1 MSQQKFEFVQQL
13 AIDLNRGDV
22 ALPSFPDVVIRIRQ
36 ELEDPECDGDRLAK
50 IVGTEVALASKILVY
65 ANSSYYN
72 PAGAKIVS
80 LNAAIGRI
88 GFLKLRSVAITYA
101 VEQLHFSKE
110 LASLRAELE
119 AVWNLSLRS
128 AAMAES
134 IATEVR
140 RIDTEA
146 AYLAGLLLRI
156 GVLYILTKRAQ
167 FPELIDDRETRRELV
182 DEWSAP
188 IAESIASSWEFP
200 ANIVTA
206 LNPPDDEGVST
217 EDPEVVDVLRVG
229 EPALTSG
236 DLAFVDSVALRR
248 LGLDEGRCQRIRE
261 RFEEKMQSFSAAA

>member
-1 MSQQKFEFVQQL
+1 MSHQKFEFVQQL
-13 AIDLNRGDV
+13 ATDLNRGDV

-36 ELEDPECDGDRLAK
+36 ELEDPDCDGDRLAK
-50 IVGTEVALASKILVY
+50 IVGTEAALASRILVY

-134 IATEVR
+134 IATDVR
-140 RIDTEA
+140 KIDAEA

-156 GVLYILTKRAQ
+156 GVLYILTKRSQ
-167 FPELIDDRETRRELV
+167 FPELIDDRESRRELI

-200 ANIVTA
+200 AHILEA
-206 LNPPDDEGVST
+206 LNPPDDVGVST
-217 EDPEVVDVLRVG
+217 EDPAVVDVVRVG
-229 EPALTSG
+229 EAVLATS
-236 DLAFVDSVALRR
+236 DLSFADSVPLRR
-248 LGLDEGRCQRIRE
+248 LGLDEARCDRVRE
-261 RFEEKMQSFSAAA
+261 RFETKMQSFSAAA